1 MVFSK
6 GRPVLSVAYTV
17 TMCQVQVNRNFST
30 AARHIGRQL
39 QKSYQF
45 LQNGVLSITAAKLL
59 AGLLLKFT
67 QQAVDL

>member
-1 MVFSK
+1 
-6 GRPVLSVAYTV
+6 
-17 TMCQVQVNRNFST
+17 MCQVQVSHDFPT
-30 AARHIGRQL
+30 AASDIGRQL

-59 AGLLLKFT
+59 ARLLLKST